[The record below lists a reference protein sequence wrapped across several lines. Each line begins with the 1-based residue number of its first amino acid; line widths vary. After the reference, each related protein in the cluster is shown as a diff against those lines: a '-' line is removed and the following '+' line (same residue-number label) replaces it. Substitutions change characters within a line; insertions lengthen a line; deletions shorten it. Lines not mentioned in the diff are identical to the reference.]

1 MPENVGIILQWSA
14 AALFG
19 GAVLLLAL
27 ALWYLVQR
35 HRAIRTGATLTSMRR
50 AEMRQV
56 ALHDSALFRSFL
68 PLISSVAVS
77 VNRLGLDP
85 IRQYLHD
92 PYVRAGYPWGLD
104 DDEVVA
110 LGVLLAAGFA
120 LGLGF
125 VAAAFA
131 GLMFVWVGLIG
142 LPLGFVALA
151 GHLKGKADE
160 RRIEILRSLP
170 YALDLLVLMLRSGT
184 SMRIAMA
191 RVIDDYARHPLGVE
205 LGQVLA
211 EIDVGAH
218 RADAFKK
225 MADRLKIP
233 DITSLVDAIVQSE
246 ELGWPL
252 ADTLERLADR
262 INAERMLRAQATA
275 GAAGVYVMLPST
287 LVLLSAVILLFAPF
301 IVTYIVTKGGNLV
314 Q

>member
-1 MPENVGIILQWSA
+1 MPGNVAISLQWTA

-27 ALWYLVQR
+27 AVGYLIRRQR
-35 HRAIRTGATLTSMRR
+35 LIRSGTTSTSMRR
-50 AEMRQV
+50 AEMRQI
-56 ALHDSALFRSFL
+56 ALQESPLFRLGL
-68 PLISSVAVS
+68 PLISSLAAS

-92 PYVRAGYPWGLD
+92 PYVRAGYPGGLD

-110 LGVLLAAGFA
+110 TGALLALGFA

-125 VAAAFA
+125 VTAAIVGIPFA
-131 GLMFVWVGLIG
+131 WVGLIG

-151 GHLKGKADE
+151 GHLKNKAEE
-160 RRIEILRSLP
+160 RRVEILRALP
-170 YALDLLVLMLRSGT
+170 YALDMLVLMLRSGT

-191 RVIDDYARHPLGVE
+191 RVIEDYSRHPLGVE

-225 MADRLKIP
+225 MADRLKIA

-301 IVTYIVTKGGNLV
+301 IVSYIVTGNLV

>member
-1 MPENVGIILQWSA
+1 MPENVGIILQWA
-14 AALFG
+14 AAVLFG
-19 GAVLLLAL
+19 GAVVLLTLAAWTL
-27 ALWYLVQR
+27 IQR
-35 HRAIRTGATLTSMRR
+35 QRAIRSGTTLTSMRR
-50 AEMRQV
+50 AEMRQS
-56 ALHDSALFRSFL
+56 ALHDSPAFRFLL
-68 PLISSVAVS
+68 PLISSLAVS
-77 VNRLGLDP
+77 VNRLGLDA

-110 LGVLLAAGFA
+110 LGALLAAGFA
-120 LGLGF
+120 AGLGF
-125 VAAAFA
+125 VMAAIMGIA
-131 GLMFVWVGLIG
+131 FVWVGLIG
-142 LPLGFVALA
+142 LPLGFVALV
-151 GHLKGKADE
+151 GHLKSKADE
-160 RRIEILRSLP
+160 RRLEILRALP

-184 SMRIAMA
+184 SMRIALS
-191 RVIDDYARHPLGVE
+191 RVIDDYSRHPLGVE

-262 INAERMLRAQATA
+262 INAERMLRAQAAA

-301 IVTYIVTKGGNLV
+301 IVSYIVRGTLV
-314 Q
+314 

>member
-1 MPENVGIILQWSA
+1 MPGNVGLILQWA
-14 AALFG
+14 AAGLFG
-19 GAVLLLAL
+19 GAVMLLVLAG
-27 ALWYLVQR
+27 WYLVQR
-35 HRAIRTGATLTSMRR
+35 QRAIRSGAAPTSMRR
-50 AEMRQV
+50 AEMRQM
-56 ALHDSALFRSFL
+56 ALRDSGLFRFML
-68 PLISSVAVS
+68 PLISSVAAS
-77 VNRLGLDP
+77 VNRLGLEP

-92 PYVRAGYPWGLD
+92 PYVRAGYPGGLD

-110 LGVLLAAGFA
+110 TGVLLALGFA
-120 LGLGF
+120 
-125 VAAAFA
+125 VAAAFVA
-131 GLMFVWVGLIG
+131 GAIAGVAFVWVGLIG

-151 GHLKGKADE
+151 GHLKNKAEE

-184 SMRIAMA
+184 SMRIALA
-191 RVIDDYARHPLGVE
+191 RVIDDYSRHPLGVE

-225 MADRLKIP
+225 MAERLKIP

-301 IVTYIVTKGGNLV
+301 IVSYIVTGNLV